1 MLGPAIQ
8 EFGIPILAAHLFIL
22 YFGVIA
28 DITPPVA
35 VAAYAASGIARSDQ
49 FETGVQAF
57 ALSLNKAIVPFAF
70 VLTPG
75 ILLIRGVGIG
85 EEVRVIGLADALD
98 VGYFVPNVL
107 LPVVGVFLGVVAL
120 GVTVIGYLYT
130 DVSRGAR
137 ALLAVVSLLLMAPLV
152 LLEAATG
159 LLALAGTPVA
169 LDPVAFDLA
178 LRGVGAIALAGFVVR
193 NRRRADLEE
202 AEAGAVADTA

>member
-75 ILLIRGVGIG
+75 ILLIRGVGTG